1 MVLERSVPLLQQEEE
16 EFGPDKGIHGDTQ
29 RKQKL
34 SKNDKQKRREDAEV
48 TVVGVSFCHSSQG
61 TRSKET
67 RNSQTRDF
75 NTTGNMEH
83 RQGRHSRTNKH

>member
-1 MVLERSVPLLQQEEE
+1 M
-16 EFGPDKGIHGDTQ
+16 GTHNGNK
-29 RKQKL
+29 KL

-75 NTTGNMEH
+75 NTTGNME
-83 RQGRHSRTNKH
+83 QGREDIQGPTNTN